1 MKLDFKLDFLYYQQK
16 YFLDGSDPM
25 NETFWNDKIKFA
37 EFLNSEKLPKIIRL
51 LVMAY
56 KEKYCDP
63 LIWEVDLSKKD
74 VHEKRL
80 EPPFAITESDLYMSG
95 KQMYRDDIEYMI
107 TYMYEIEDD
116 EKGDFDYLKKM
127 EIVFNTPQP
136 NIAPEIEAELED
148 VQYQKSVMDSTTI
161 YSFSDSPIL
170 EICLSSKAFVLI
182 INPDKWEGRF

>member
-1 MKLDFKLDFLYYQQK
+1 MKLDFLYYQQK

-25 NETFWNDKIKFA
+25 NETFWNDKIKFS
-37 EFLNSEKLPKIIRL
+37 EFLNSEKLSIIIRL

-56 KEKYCDP
+56 KEKYCNP
-63 LIWEVDLSKKD
+63 LRWETSLSKMSIR
-74 VHEKRL
+74 EERL
-80 EPPFAITESDLYMSG
+80 EPPFAITENDLYMSG

-148 VQYQKSVMDSTTI
+148 VEYQKSVMDSTTI

-170 EICLSSKAFVLI
+170 EIRLSSKAFVLI

>member
-1 MKLDFKLDFLYYQQK
+1 MKLDFLYYQQK
-16 YFLDGSDPM
+16 KFLAGSDPI
-25 NETFWNDKIKFA
+25 NETFWNDEIKFA

-51 LVMAY
+51 LIMAY

-107 TYMYEIEDD
+107 TYMYEDD
-116 EKGDFDYLKKM
+116 EKGDFDYLKKW
-127 EIVFNTPQP
+127 
-136 NIAPEIEAELED
+136 
-148 VQYQKSVMDSTTI
+148 KSSLI
-161 YSFSDSPIL
+161 R
-170 EICLSSKAFVLI
+170 LSSKAFTLI
-182 INPDKWEGRF
+182 INSDKWEGRF